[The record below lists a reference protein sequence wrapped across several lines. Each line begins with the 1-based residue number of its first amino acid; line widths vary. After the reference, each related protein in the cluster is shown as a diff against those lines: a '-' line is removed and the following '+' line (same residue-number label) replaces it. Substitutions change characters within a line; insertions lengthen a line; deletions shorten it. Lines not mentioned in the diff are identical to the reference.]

1 MAGWVLQLFGR
12 SRLFLLEVEKRL
24 EIGVALQI
32 PENAVQNRVA
42 INRLSV
48 TLVQAEKKLLLRS
61 SSSFLL
67 CAQSSSINFCELMIS
82 DADDF

>member
-12 SRLFLLEVEKRL
+12 SRLFLLKVEKRL

-42 INRLSV
+42 IDRLSV
-48 TLVQAEKKLLLRS
+48 AFVQAEKKLLLRVIELS
-61 SSSFLL
+61 SPVRTIIIDQPLRV
-67 CAQSSSINFCELMIS
+67 
-82 DADDF
+82 DDFRC

>member
-12 SRLFLLEVEKRL
+12 RRLFLFEVEKRL
-24 EIGVALQI
+24 EVGVALQI

-48 TLVQAEKKLLLRS
+48 ALVQAEKKLLLRVIE
-61 SSSFLL
+61 SFSPVPTIIIDQLPR
-67 CAQSSSINFCELMIS
+67 
-82 DADDF
+82 ADCLGH